1 MLDSL
6 PTYVMSLFP
15 LPPKVLKKLDKLRRD
30 FLWHGCKEIKGYNLV
45 KWEITLKSKDKGGM
59 GIRDLRK
66 QNNSLLM
73 KWLWRYNEEGQA
85 LWKDVIRSK
94 YGEYNPWCSNVSV
107 DAYGVGVW
115 RTIRNLWQKLEANTY
130 IEVGDSRRTKFWADV
145 WNKQIPLKES
155 FPDLFLLC
163 SNPDANIN
171 ECWTAQGWDLIFRR
185 FLNDWEVERVAKLL
199 ELLEK
204 FPGITNAPDSLRWKH
219 SKDGAST
226 VSRAYKM
233 ESPQQHNSKQSMWR
247 KVWRTLAPT
256 KIKCFTWLVARRA
269 CLTHEV
275 LRRKGKIIVSWCS
288 LCENVAETNQHLF
301 LHCNFT
307 TQIWA
312 IFLSLT
318 KTNWTMPE
326 NTADLLSCWIRRGGS
341 KSQKAWWRIIP
352 HCIWWTVWK
361 ERNSRNFEDRSN
373 SIQKVRWDCIACF
386 YFWCK
391 EKGLEVTEQIVEL
404 LGPL

>member
-1 MLDSL
+1 MPTVYLGMPLGNEHKSIQIWDGIVEKTERRLARWKAQYLSMGGRHTLINSVLDSL

-85 LWKDVIRSK
+85 LWKGVIRSK
-94 YGEYNPWCSNVSV
+94 
-107 DAYGVGVW
+107 
-115 RTIRNLWQKLEANTY
+115 
-130 IEVGDSRRTKFWADV
+130 RTKFWTDA

-171 ECWTAQGWDLIFRR
+171 ERWTAQGWDLIYRR
-185 FLNDWEVERVAKLL
+185 FLNDWEVERVAKLI

-219 SKDGAST
+219 SKDGAFM

-233 ESPQQHNSKQSMWR
+233 ESPQQHNSKQSLWR
-247 KVWRTLAPT
+247 KTFAASQDHYSSDFSSHTTGNPPSRIATTAQLSVSTL
-256 KIKCFTWLVARRA
+256 FS
-269 CLTHEV
+269 V
-275 LRRKGKIIVSWCS
+275 LK
-288 LCENVAETNQHLF
+288 Q
-301 LHCNFT
+301 
-307 TQIWA
+307 
-312 IFLSLT
+312 
-318 KTNWTMPE
+318 
-326 NTADLLSCWIRRGGS
+326 
-341 KSQKAWWRIIP
+341 
-352 HCIWWTVWK
+352 
-361 ERNSRNFEDRSN
+361 
-373 SIQKVRWDCIACF
+373 
-386 YFWCK
+386 
-391 EKGLEVTEQIVEL
+391 
-404 LGPL
+404 